1 MDQYKLY
8 GGGGSPYSRKMRAI
22 MRYRRIPH
30 IWVQIT
36 PEVRKTIAH
45 DGPPVIPILQLPEDG
60 SLHVDS
66 TPLALSLE
74 ERHSERSIIP
84 DDPTLAFLNHLIED
98 LADEWV
104 TKVMFHYRWF
114 RDIDQAYSSR
124 QIISDNAPGLRGH
137 ALDTAAKKIRDR
149 QVSRMPL
156 VGCTEQN
163 APLIEESYVELL
175 DILDSFV
182 TRDEYLFGTRPS
194 LADFGLYGQ
203 LRTLSSDHTPML
215 IMRNR
220 VPSVYDW
227 IHRLDDSS
235 GIEGDWHGFKQMR
248 PEVFQL
254 LEYAAKYY
262 LPFMQANHGAC
273 LNGDEMLELEIAGK
287 PYSQAPFKYQA
298 KCYDRLKKL
307 LAVRTEPQLRQL
319 LDDAGCLAFLE

>member
-1 MDQYKLY
+1 MEA
-8 GGGGSPYSRKMRAI
+8 S
-22 MRYRRIPH
+22 
-30 IWVQIT
+30 
-36 PEVRKTIAH
+36 
-45 DGPPVIPILQLPEDG
+45 
-60 SLHVDS
+60 
-66 TPLALSLE
+66 
-74 ERHSERSIIP
+74 
-84 DDPTLAFLNHLIED
+84 
-98 LADEWV
+98 
-104 TKVMFHYRWF
+104 
-114 RDIDQAYSSR
+114 
-124 QIISDNAPGLRGH
+124 
-137 ALDTAAKKIRDR
+137 ALDTLMKERSSIRGYKKKPVAKELIAEIIAVAKGAPSSMNTQPWFFHVVTGEPLERIREGNTAKMLSGASVDREIKMNHGYEGAYRKR

-156 VGCTEQN
+156 VCCTEQN

-220 VPSVYDW
+220 APSVYDW

-273 LNGDEMLELEIAGK
+273 LNGDETLELEIAGK
-287 PYSQAPFKYQA
+287 PYSQAPFKYQT